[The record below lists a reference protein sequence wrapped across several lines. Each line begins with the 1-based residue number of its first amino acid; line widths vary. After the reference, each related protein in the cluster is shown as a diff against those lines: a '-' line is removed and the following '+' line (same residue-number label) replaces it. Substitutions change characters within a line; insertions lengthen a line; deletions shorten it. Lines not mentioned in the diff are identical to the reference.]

1 MTPWRLDSLGC
12 VWHTSKT
19 GLFWC
24 CGILQPSLSS
34 CSNTVRLGLLERASH
49 EIARCCLL
57 VGDKEEIHFLK
68 GHARTIRVSYMLRP
82 TGFQKGGNPYV
93 VYNYLSLPV
102 TQRTD
107 VDRVLILQSIFDRY
121 ELWIWLGSRADG
133 EIFFL
138 ICYHMSICV
147 WQSHYRYPV
156 GVMVHRVDP
165 KGSKTF
171 L

>member
-1 MTPWRLDSLGC
+1 MRL
-12 VWHTSKT
+12 
-19 GLFWC
+19 
-24 CGILQPSLSS
+24 P
-34 CSNTVRLGLLERASH
+34 
-49 EIARCCLL
+49 RCCLL

-121 ELWIWLGSRADG
+121 ELWI
-133 EIFFL
+133 
-138 ICYHMSICV
+138 
-147 WQSHYRYPV
+147 
-156 GVMVHRVDP
+156 
-165 KGSKTF
+165 
-171 L
+171 